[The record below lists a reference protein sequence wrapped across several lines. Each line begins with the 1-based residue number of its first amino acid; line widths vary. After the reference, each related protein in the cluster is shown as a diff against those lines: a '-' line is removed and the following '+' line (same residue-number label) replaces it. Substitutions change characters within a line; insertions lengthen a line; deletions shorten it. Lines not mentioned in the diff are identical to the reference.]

1 MQKTKKFA
9 MMVILSALV
18 LFLIVPNTAFADP
31 EMVLRF
37 AGQVPIEHTAT
48 KLMQQVADEVKEKTD
63 GRIVIEVY
71 PANQLGDYTVVQEKI
86 GIGSVEMGI
95 MSAATNVD
103 KKLLAYTLQY
113 VVPNYE
119 LAKKNYASGTPFA
132 DYVAKLYEKQNIK
145 VLAYWP
151 VYFGGIGLLKEP
163 AEPLNPTSPKNLK
176 VRVPTMKT
184 WEALADAFGYMATP
198 LPFAEFFTAAQ
209 TGIVDGIFGGGAEN
223 YYVSFQDLMKC
234 YIAANT
240 HFECWPFTINLELY
254 ESLSEADRKLLDE
267 KARELE
273 ERRWVKAVTDQDHYV
288 DLMEQAGTVVYRPTD
303 EQLKE
308 FARIG
313 REVSWGEFK
322 KVVGDKVY
330 DEIVSTFVL
339 E

>member
-1 MQKTKKFA
+1 MKKFA
-9 MMVILSALV
+9 ALCALAV
-18 LFLIVPNTAFADP
+18 VLGCLFLAGGAFAEEKSYVWKVAHIRP
-31 EMVLRF
+31 
-37 AGQVPIEHTAT
+37 AGSEIDKEITWF
-48 KLMQQVADEVKEKTD
+48 ADEMLKATD
-63 GRIVIEVY
+63 GRIDIQVY
-71 PANQLGDYTVVQEKI
+71 GANQLGDYTVVQEKI
-86 GIGSVEMGI
+86 GIGS
-95 MSAATNVD
+95 
-103 KKLLAYTLQY
+103 
-113 VVPNYE
+113 
-119 LAKKNYASGTPFA
+119 
-132 DYVAKLYEKQNIK
+132 

-223 YYVSFQDLMKC
+223 YHVSFQDLMKC

-322 KVVGDKVY
+322 KVVGDKAY

>member
-1 MQKTKKFA
+1 MKKFTA
-9 MMVILSALV
+9 LLATIFVLALV
-18 LFLIVPNTAFADP
+18 MATGSAFAADKSYTWKVAHIRP
-31 EMVLRF
+31 ANSEIDKEIHWF
-37 AGQVPIEHTAT
+37 
-48 KLMQQVADEVKEKTD
+48 ADEMRKATD
-63 GRIVIEVY
+63 GRINIQVY
-71 PANQLGDYTVVQEKI
+71 GANQLGDYTVVQERI

-132 DYVAKLYEKQNIK
+132 DYVAKLYEKQDIK

-163 AEPLNPTSPKNLK
+163 AEPLNPTSAKNLK
-176 VRVPTMKT
+176 VRVPQMKT
-184 WEALADAFGYMATP
+184 WETLADTFGYLATP

-223 YYVSFQDLMKC
+223 YHVSFQDLMKC

-254 ESLSEADRKLLDE
+254 ESLSDADRKILDE
-267 KARELE
+267 KAKELE
-273 ERRWVKAVTDQDHYV
+273 ERRWAKAVSDQDHYV
-288 DLMEQAGTVVYRPTD
+288 DLMEKAGTVVYRPND
-303 EQLKE
+303 EQLAE

-313 REVSWGEFK
+313 REASWGEFK
-322 KVVGDKVY
+322 KVIGEKAY
-330 DEIVSTFVL
+330 EEIVSHFVL